1 MSWEDEDID
10 QLFRDSAK
18 QIDVPFQDAFWD
30 EMEAMLPQKKKKKG
44 FFWIFRTSFT
54 VIAAV
59 IAGTFLFPT
68 QRPVSAKLKSVSEVK
83 STPTDVVAISPIA
96 QTTSLETNKT
106 TDTNVDEKTQHA
118 HFKSNDQ
125 ASRFENRA
133 SKNPFLTEGAISA
146 HTSSNTGKINPPL
159 LKSFT
164 SQNTENQ
171 SESEI
176 RLPFRSMSTSI
187 GLQPSKNIEMQ
198 LKNRRDN
205 PWFLQLN
212 AGIAQAYLRD
222 ASTVSPTFS
231 IGIGYQK
238 QVVNLAFSA
247 GLQVQNMFVNS
258 LEITRTSRVYHF
270 ASTTYEQKI
279 QIKQLYTLEIPL
291 AVSMIKNR
299 HTFSVGLT
307 PGYLI
312 GSLVKV
318 REFENGSLEQ
328 QNNYLGQRIGLKSMS
343 LKPHV
348 GYQMQV
354 NKAWQ
359 VGIQIQTQL
368 LDQIDLT
375 PFAGEARKFPL
386 TGQFT
391 IRKTLF

>member
-18 QIDVPFQDAFWD
+18 QMDVPFQDAFWN
-30 EMEAMLPQKKKKKG
+30 EMEAMMPQKKKKKG
-44 FFWIFRTSFT
+44 FFWIFGTTFT
-54 VIAAV
+54 VIAAL
-59 IAGTFLFPT
+59 IAGTLLFPT
-68 QRPVSAKLKSVSEVK
+68 QRPVSAKLNSASEVN

-96 QTTSLETNKT
+96 QATLFETNKT
-106 TDTNVDEKTQHA
+106 TETSLEEKAQHTN
-118 HFKSNDQ
+118 FKFTDQ
-125 ASRFENRA
+125 APRFENRA

-146 HTSSNTGKINPPL
+146 HTSSNTRKINPPF
-159 LKSFT
+159 LKPFT
-164 SQNTENQ
+164 PQNTENQ
-171 SESEI
+171 TETEI

-187 GLQPSKNIEMQ
+187 GLQPNKIIEMQ
-198 LKNRRDN
+198 LKNRREN

-238 QVVNLAFSA
+238 QVANLAFSA
-247 GLQVQNMFVNS
+247 GLQVQNMFINS
-258 LEITRTSRVYHF
+258 LEINRTSRVYHF
-270 ASTTYEQKI
+270 ASTTYQQEI
-279 QIKQLYTLEIPL
+279 QIKQLYTLELPL
-291 AVSMIKNR
+291 SISMIKNR

-312 GSLVKV
+312 SSLVKV
-318 REFENGSLEQ
+318 REFENGTLEQ
-328 QNNYLGQRIGLKSMS
+328 QSNYLGQRIGLKSLS

-368 LDQIDLT
+368 LDQVDPT
-375 PFAGEARKFPL
+375 PFAGESRKFPL

>member
-44 FFWIFRTSFT
+44 FFWVFGASFT
-54 VIAAV
+54 VIAV
-59 IAGTFLFPT
+59 MIAGTFLYPT
-68 QRPVSAKLKSVSEVK
+68 QRPVSAKLNSVSTAN
-83 STPTDVVAISPIA
+83 STPTNVVAISPIA
-96 QTTSLETNKT
+96 QATLLETNKT
-106 TDTNVDEKTQHA
+106 METTVEEKTQHTN
-118 HFKSNDQ
+118 FKSNDHAPHFQ
-125 ASRFENRA
+125 NRA
-133 SKNPFLTEGAISA
+133 SKNPFFTEGAISA
-146 HTSSNTGKINPPL
+146 HTSSNTGKINPTFLTPI
-159 LKSFT
+159 SY
-164 SQNTENQ
+164 QNIVNQTET
-171 SESEI
+171 EI
-176 RLPFRSMSTSI
+176 RLLFRPMSNSI
-187 GLQPSKNIEMQ
+187 GLQPSKNIELQ
-198 LKNRRDN
+198 LKNRKSN
-205 PWFLQLN
+205 PWFVQLN
-212 AGIAQAYLRD
+212 AGISQAYLRE

-231 IGIGYQK
+231 IGVGYQK
-238 QVVNLAFSA
+238 QVANLAFSA

-258 LEITRTSRVYHF
+258 LEINRTSRVYHF
-270 ASTTYEQKI
+270 ASTTYQQEI
-279 QIKQLYTLEIPL
+279 QIKQLYTMEIPL

-307 PGYLI
+307 PGYLL

-318 REFENGSLEQ
+318 REFENGTLEQ
-328 QNNYLGQRIGLKSMS
+328 QSNYLGQRIGLKSLS

-354 NKAWQ
+354 SKAWQ

-375 PFAGEARKFPL
+375 QFAGEARNFPL
-386 TGQFT
+386 IGQLT

>member
-18 QIDVPFQDAFWD
+18 QMDVPFQDAFWD
-30 EMEAMLPQKKKKKG
+30 EMEAMLPQQKKKKG
-44 FFWIFRTSFT
+44 FFWIFGASFT
-54 VIAAV
+54 VIATV
-59 IAGTFLFPT
+59 IAGTFLYPT
-68 QRPVSAKLKSVSEVK
+68 QRPVSAKLKSVSTANL
-83 STPTDVVAISPIA
+83 TPTNVVAISPIA
-96 QTTSLETNKT
+96 QATVLKTNKT
-106 TDTNVDEKTQHA
+106 KETTVEEKTQYTN
-118 HFKSNDQ
+118 FKSNDYTP
-125 ASRFENRA
+125 RFENRA

-146 HTSSNTGKINPPL
+146 HTSPNTGKTNPPF
-159 LKSFT
+159 LKPFT

-198 LKNRRDN
+198 LKNRKSN
-205 PWFLQLN
+205 PWFVQLN
-212 AGIAQAYLRD
+212 AGISQAYLRE

-231 IGIGYQK
+231 IGVGYQK
-238 QVVNLAFSA
+238 QVANLAFSA
-247 GLQVQNMFVNS
+247 GLQAQNMFVNS
-258 LEITRTSRVYHF
+258 LEINRTSRVYHF
-270 ASTTYEQKI
+270 ASTTYQQEI

-307 PGYLI
+307 PGYLL

-328 QNNYLGQRIGLKSMS
+328 QSNYLGQRIGLKSLS

-375 PFAGEARKFPL
+375 QFAGEARKFPL
-386 TGQFT
+386 IGQLT
-391 IRKTLF
+391 IRKTLY

>member
-1 MSWEDEDID
+1 MSWEYEDID

-18 QIDVPFQDAFWD
+18 QMDVPFQDAFWD

-44 FFWIFRTSFT
+44 FFWIFGASFT
-54 VIAAV
+54 VIATV
-59 IAGTFLFPT
+59 IAGTFLYPT
-68 QRPVSAKLKSVSEVK
+68 QRPVSAKLTSVSSVN
-83 STPTDVVAISPIA
+83 STPTNVIAISPIA
-96 QTTSLETNKT
+96 QATLLETNKT
-106 TDTNVDEKTQHA
+106 TETIVEEKTQHA
-118 HFKSNDQ
+118 VFKSNDQ
-125 ASRFENRA
+125 TSRFENRA

-146 HTSSNTGKINPPL
+146 HTSSNTGKIIPPF
-159 LKSFT
+159 LKPFT

-171 SESEI
+171 SESDN
-176 RLPFRSMSTSI
+176 RLPFRSMSNSI
-187 GLQPSKNIEMQ
+187 GLQPSKNIELQ
-198 LKNRRDN
+198 LKNRKSN
-205 PWFLQLN
+205 PWFVQLN
-212 AGIAQAYLRD
+212 AGISQAYLRE

-231 IGIGYQK
+231 IGVGYQK
-238 QVVNLAFSA
+238 QVANLAISA

-258 LEITRTSRVYHF
+258 LEIKRTSRVYHF
-270 ASTTYEQKI
+270 ASTTYQQEI
-279 QIKQLYTLEIPL
+279 QIKQLYTMEIPL

-307 PGYLI
+307 PGYLL

-328 QNNYLGQRIGLKSMS
+328 QSNYLGQRIGLKSLS

-354 NKAWQ
+354 SKAWQ

-368 LDQIDLT
+368 LDQINLT
-375 PFAGEARKFPL
+375 QFAGEARNFPL
-386 TGQFT
+386 IGQIT